1 MMATRKDYGARIAAL
16 AAALPLLLAAGPP
29 PPPPPPAASAAQVV
43 ERDLR
48 RTTLSL
54 VATVRV
60 AEGCRIRLAEPARRR
75 AAELEAALLALPRT
89 AGMRADHAATMRATR
104 EGAANAGRAWCSVQ
118 RADVEEVEELLAS
131 PEAEM
136 LLRRLRAL
144 REARG

>member
-1 MMATRKDYGARIAAL
+1 MTATRKAGRVARMAAL
-16 AAALPLLLAAGPP
+16 AAALPLLPAAGPP
-29 PPPPPPAASAAQVV
+29 PPPPATTAAQVI

-48 RTTLSL
+48 RTALSL
-54 VATVRV
+54 VTTVRV

-75 AAELEAALLALPRT
+75 AAELEAALLALPRA
-89 AGMRADHAATMRATR
+89 AGMRAADAATMRATR

-131 PEAEM
+131 PEAET

-144 REARG
+144 RETRG